1 MGGEYYKGKPIPLF
15 ESVKFNK
22 EIGYGLSASE
32 DCKSYLLYEFKDHS
46 VVPRLKINVKEGTAL
61 KLELDSEGKFNVHI
75 FDKEG
80 NDKVFSKLP
89 I

>member
-1 MGGEYYKGKPIPLF
+1 MGVEYYKGKPSPLF

-46 VVPRLKINVKEGTAL
+46 VVPCLKINVREGTAL
-61 KLELDSEGKFNVHI
+61 KLELDSEGKFNVRI

-80 NDKVFSKLP
+80 NDKGISQLP